1 MIVIINTNYNIDHI
15 ISDAKTAHDCDVKHS
30 TSYALNNNE

>member
-1 MIVIINTNYNIDHI
+1 MIVIINTNYNIDH